1 MPRNEN
7 ERIQTEAG
15 AAPPPQAAGACV
27 RQAAR
32 AAQKCA
38 AAARAPPRPKRKGKT
53 RARRQIIKLCAHAGR
68 ASHLTKSPQFKIAQL
83 RPAELA
89 HN

>member
-7 ERIQTEAG
+7 ERIQTERG

-38 AAARAPPRPKRKGKT
+38 TAARAPARHQSSRK
-53 RARRQIIKLCAHAGR
+53 ARGRRKKIKSCAHAVR
-68 ASHLTKSPQFKIAQL
+68 ASHTANPPKNKIAPL
-83 RPAELA
+83 RRAERA